1 MRKLLYLATCV
12 CLASTLAWR
21 ASSTTTPTPNPEDGN
36 VTDRILRNTY
46 FNLSY
51 PLPQGWTEGMPG
63 PGPSVSGYYVLATF
77 VPMDEF
83 TGTITVAAQDIFF
96 AAKPLGNLMAVAAE
110 FTRSIS
116 LVDGM
121 TIDRPPAEVLIA
133 GRVFSRVDFSGVG
146 LFRSA
151 LTTKIRCHFVS
162 FNLTA
167 KSPELLADLLRSL
180 DNLGPAGDKDAGR
193 MDPMCIGNY
202 ADAEHLLTKTDP
214 AAVAPSFIPIP
225 VRMVVGSD
233 GSVQHVHV
241 IRATSAQRDSIER
254 ALGQWKLKPHE
265 VDGRTKEVETGL
277 LIKFTP
283 AGGVIYSTPSRPTW
297 CATCPTGRSSPP

>member
-12 CLASTLAWR
+12 CLMSILAWR
-21 ASSTTTPTPNPEDGN
+21 LSGTTTPAPNPDDGK
-36 VTDRILRNTY
+36 VTDGTFSNTY
-46 FNLSY
+46 FNFSY
-51 PLPQGWTEGMPG
+51 RLPQGWTEGIPG

-77 VPMDEF
+77 VPMGEL
-83 TGTITVAAQDIFF
+83 TGTITVSAQDIFF
-96 AAKPLGNLMAVAAE
+96 AVKPLDDLMAMTGE

-121 TIDRPPAEVLIA
+121 TIDRPPAEVWIA
-133 GRVFSRVDFSGVG
+133 GRLFSRVDFSGIG

-162 FNLTA
+162 FNFTA
-167 KSPELLADLLRSL
+167 KSPELLAGLLRSL

-193 MDPMCIGNY
+193 ADPVCIGNY
-202 ADAEHLLTKTDP
+202 ADAEHLLTKVDP

-225 VRMVVGSD
+225 VRMVVGGD
-233 GSVQHVHV
+233 GSVEHVHV
-241 IRATSAQRDSIER
+241 IRATSAQRESIER
-254 ALGQWKLKPHE
+254 ALGQWKLRPHE
-265 VDGRTKEVETGL
+265 VDGRSNEIETGL

-283 AGGVIYSTPSRPTW
+283 VGGVNYSTGSGSLPN
-297 CATCPTGRSSPP
+297 GRG

>member
-12 CLASTLAWR
+12 CLASTLAC
-21 ASSTTTPTPNPEDGN
+21 AGSTTTTPATNPDDGK
-36 VTDRILRNTY
+36 VTDGIFTNTY

-51 PLPQGWTEGMPG
+51 PLPQGWTEGIPG

-77 VPMDEF
+77 VPMGEF
-83 TGTITVAAQDIFF
+83 TGTIMVAAQDIFF
-96 AAKPLGNLMAVAAE
+96 AAKPLDDLMAMTGE

-121 TIDRPPAEVLIA
+121 TIDRPSAEVRIA
-133 GRVFSRVDFSGVG
+133 GRLFSRVDFSGVG

-180 DNLGPAGDKDAGR
+180 DNLGPGGARDAGR
-193 MDPMCIGNY
+193 IDPMCIGNY
-202 ADAEHLLTKTDP
+202 ADAEHLLSKIDP

-233 GSVQHVHV
+233 GSVEHVHV

-254 ALGQWKLKPHE
+254 ALAQWKFKTHE
-265 VDGRTKEVETGL
+265 VDGRTNEIETGL
-277 LIKFTP
+277 FIKFTP
-283 AGGVIYSTPSRPTW
+283 AGGVNYSTGSGSLPN
-297 CATCPTGRSSPP
+297 GGG